1 MKKIVII
8 FGVLTIF
15 LGSCTVNS
23 HLMLKTDKDFVF
35 DEIPEEQSL
44 EYVIDRGDQLDFRLY
59 SNGGFSVIDMASGT
73 GGAGGNAGAMMMRQ
87 GMGIFYIVEPSGKV
101 RLPILGEIE
110 ITGMTIRSAQDLL
123 EELYAEF
130 YVEPFIQLNIRN
142 KRVIVFPGSGN
153 NAQVVTLNNNAV
165 TLMEVLAQ
173 VGGIS
178 GDSKARSIK
187 VMRKIDGQEERDVY
201 KIDLSTID
209 GLKDGNMVVQA
220 NDIIYV
226 EPNANI
232 ARGVLR
238 DINPIVSLITTSI
251 LLYATIRNITN

>member
-1 MKKIVII
+1 MKKIVFI
-8 FGVLTIF
+8 FSILSLF
-15 LGSCTVNS
+15 FGSCTVNS

-44 EYVIDRGDQLDFRLY
+44 EYVIDKGDQLDFRLY

-73 GGAGGNAGAMMMRQ
+73 DGSGGNVNVMRQ
-87 GMGIFYIVEPSGKV
+87 SMGIFYIVEPTGKV
-101 RLPILGEIE
+101 RLPILGEVE
-110 ITGMTIRSAQDLL
+110 VVGLTIRSAQDLL
-123 EELYAEF
+123 EQLYAEF

-165 TLMEVLAQ
+165 TLMEVLAL

-178 GDSKARSIK
+178 RDSKARSIK
-187 VMRKIDGQEERDVY
+187 VMRKIEGKEKRDVY

-209 GLKDGNMVVQA
+209 GLKDGNMIVQA

-226 EPNANI
+226 EPNPNI
-232 ARGVLR
+232 AREVLQ

-251 LLYATIRNITN
+251 LLYATIRNLTN

>member
-1 MKKIVII
+1 MKNFI
-8 FGVLTIF
+8 FIFSILSLF

-35 DEIPEEQSL
+35 DEIPEDQSL

-59 SNGGFSVIDMASGT
+59 SNGGFSVIDIASGT
-73 GGAGGNAGAMMMRQ
+73 GGGGSANMMMRQ
-87 GMGIFYIVEPSGKV
+87 TMVVFYIVEPSGKV
-101 RLPILGEIE
+101 KLPILGEVDVV
-110 ITGMTIRSAQDLL
+110 GMTIRKAQDYL
-123 EELYAEF
+123 EELYAEY

-165 TLMEVLAQ
+165 TLIEVLAQ

-187 VMRKIDGQEERDVY
+187 VMRKIEGQEKRDVY

-238 DINPIVSLITTSI
+238 DINPIVTLFTTSI
-251 LLYATIRNITN
+251 LLYATIRNLTN